1 MTFIKADDTW
11 LLWSVLIGWAAISIW
26 LEQKYEWA
34 AKVSGAVIA
43 LLGALVLAN
52 LNIIP
57 TSAAVYDN
65 VWGFVVPVAIPLL
78 LFKANIKKIWK
89 ESGRM
94 IGIFWFAAFGTTI
107 GIIIATMLFKDSIP
121 ELGKIAGMMTA
132 SYIGGGVNFVAM
144 TAVFKPQEN
153 LVNAAIVADNLVMAA
168 FFFLYMWIPGLKWVK
183 KTFISQSADEAAAV
197 NAEEVENKAATYWGR
212 KEISL
217 KDIATAL
224 AVAVVIAAVSK
235 KVGVFMGGVLPSGN
249 FAFDMLKIML
259 SNQFFLMT
267 TFTVLLVTAFPKFFE
282 DINGA
287 QEIGTFMIYIFFV
300 VIGVPASIKEILINS
315 PLLFVFSFI
324 AAAGNL
330 ALTML
335 GGKLFKFSIEEQMLA
350 ANATV
355 GGPTTAAAMAIS
367 KGWNNL
373 VIPALLCGIWGY
385 ITGNYFGL
393 FVGNWLIKVIG
404 G

>member
-11 LLWSVLIGWAAISIW
+11 MLWTILIGWAAISIW

-34 AKVSGAVIA
+34 AKISGAVIA
-43 LLGALVLAN
+43 LLGALLLAN

-57 TSAAVYDN
+57 TASAVYDN

-78 LFKANIKKIWK
+78 LFKANIRKIWK

-94 IGIFWFAAFGTTI
+94 IGIFWFAAFGTCI

-183 KTFISQSADEAAAV
+183 KTFVTQTTEEVAAV
-197 NAEEVENKAATYWGR
+197 NAEEAENKAANYWGR

-217 KDIATAL
+217 KDIAMAL
-224 AVAVVIAAVSK
+224 AVAVAIAAVSK
-235 KVGVFMGGVLPSGN
+235 KVGGFMGGVIPGGN
-249 FAFDMLKIML
+249 FLLDMFKIML

-267 TFTVLLVTAFPKFFE
+267 AFTVALVTAFPKFF
-282 DINGA
+282 DNINGA
-287 QEIGTFMIYIFFV
+287 QEIGTFMVYIFFV
-300 VIGVPASIKEILINS
+300 VLGVPASIKEILINS
-315 PLLFVFSFI
+315 PLLFVFCFI
-324 AAAGNL
+324 AAACNL
-330 ALTML
+330 GLAML
-335 GGKLFKFSIEEQMLA
+335 GGKLFKFSVEEQMLA

>member
-1 MTFIKADDTW
+1 MTLIKADDTW
-11 LLWSVLIGWAAISIW
+11 LLWSVVIGWAAVSIW
-26 LEQKYEWA
+26 LEQKYQWA

-57 TSAAVYDN
+57 TNAAVYDS
-65 VWGFVVPVAIPLL
+65 VWGYVVPVAIPLL
-78 LFKANIKKIWK
+78 LFKANVKKIWR

-94 IGIFWFAAFGTTI
+94 IGIFWFAAFGTCI
-107 GIIIATMLFKDSIP
+107 GIVIATMLFKDVIP

-144 TAVFKPQEN
+144 TAVFKPQES
-153 LVNAAIVADNLVMAA
+153 LVNATIVADNLVMAA
-168 FFFLYMWIPGLKWVK
+168 FFFLYMWIPGSKAVK
-183 KTFISQSADEAAAV
+183 KMFITRSSSEIAAV
-197 NAEEVENKAATYWGR
+197 NAEEVENNAATYWGR

-224 AVAVVIAAVSK
+224 AVAVIIAAVSK
-235 KVGVFMGGVLPSGN
+235 KVGGFFGSIIPEGN
-249 FAFDMLKIML
+249 FALDMLRIMI
-259 SNQFFLMT
+259 SNQFFLIT
-267 TFTVLLVTAFPKFFE
+267 TITVSLVTAFPKFFD

-287 QEIGTFMIYIFFV
+287 QEIGTFLIYLFFV

-315 PLLFVFSFI
+315 PLLFVFCTI
-324 AAAGNL
+324 AALCNL
-330 ALTML
+330 GLTML
-335 GGKLFKFSIEEQMLA
+335 GGKLFKFSVEEQMLA
-350 ANATV
+350 SNATI

-367 KGWNNL
+367 KGWTDL